1 MGNPTI
7 GGTHWLA
14 VSNKDKRYFDPLGL
28 PRPRYAGQI
37 QFNLSTISSQAA
49 FVNWEEAV
57 IQLPIKL
64 QILNA
69 GGYSVTST
77 AACTVDQLVPK
88 AYAWQFID
96 SGSNFVLDEYRLP
109 IPGVAQNLD
118 NMTTSNYIN
127 GTVGEWGL
135 FNTFSNVGAYERSL
149 FTALDQSSGK
159 LAYDIMGSN
168 ASIQAVS
175 KPHVYVAPAGAVA
188 AGAQFYVAHYLA
200 CIKLSDLSDYFK
212 KCTMQKNTKGFIYIS
227 YNSSATSIT
236 TGGSPGTVA
245 ATNIA
250 SMNSNMSFGNTCPI
264 LRNGSSANT
273 TNTGESTGLAVP
285 GSTNLLVT
293 ADVSGTATSESGIAP
308 SQTFSRLLVPTY
320 SPNPS
325 ADNALIQKKT
335 FRYFE
340 RVISKFA
347 SLLSNPK
354 LIMQPVITNV
364 TPGSS
369 SLPDVINPFRSCF
382 STMPATTSPYA
393 ALKNIQ
399 VTVGNVPIW
408 NNSVNFGY
416 DLFVQE
422 MSKSGVD
429 GGLNDVTKVGLLSQH
444 LWESLYRFIAVDIGR
459 RLPSDDGASK
469 STIVSGTNNTNY
481 ALTIYFHILREVVA
495 TVDTAMGTVSQGAVQ
510 N

>member
-1 MGNPTI
+1 MPTASDI
-7 GGTHWLA
+7 SAFEHSVEPAPAKTLFRDKKWTYIQDST
-14 VSNKDKRYFDPLGL
+14 SN
-28 PRPRYAGQI
+28 
-37 QFNLSTISSQAA
+37 TAA

-57 IQLPIKL
+57 IDLPIKL

-69 GGYSVTST
+69 GESSVTST
-77 AACTVDQLVPK
+77 AAFVVDGVTVQTNQVHENVNATFK
-88 AYAWQFID
+88 ALTEWDYNSYIKQ
-96 SGSNFVLDEYRLP
+96 GPRSNFVLDEYRLP

-175 KPHVYVAPAGAVA
+175 KPQVYVAPAGAVA
-188 AGAQFYVAHYLA
+188 AGAPFYVALYLA

-212 KCTMQKNTKGFIYIS
+212 YGQCKRTRR
-227 YNSSATSIT
+227 A
-236 TGGSPGTVA
+236 GTVA

-264 LRNGSSANT
+264 LRN
-273 TNTGESTGLAVP
+273 AVP

-293 ADVSGTATSESGIAP
+293 ADVDGTATSGSGIAP

-325 ADNALIQKKT
+325 ADNALIPKKM

-340 RVISKFA
+340 RVTNKFTVQSGQSFSWA
-347 SLLSNPK
+347 VTNGIANPKK

-364 TPGSS
+364 TPGPS

-408 NNSVNFGY
+408 NNPANFGY

-422 MSKSGVD
+422 MSKSSVD
-429 GGLNDVTKVGLLSQH
+429 GGLNDVTNVGLLSQRI
-444 LWESLYRFIAVDIGR
+444 WESLYRFIAVDMGR
-459 RLPSDDGASK
+459 RLPSEDGASK
-469 STIVSGTNNTNY
+469 SISVSGTNNTNY
-481 ALTIYFHILREVVA
+481 ALTIYDHILREVVA
-495 TVDTAMGTVSQGAVQ
+495 TVDTAMGTVSQDAA
-510 N
+510 